1 MSLLWSINNFISQ
14 ILIFKLNPSHK
25 HKIITVLFYVFKNY
39 LTVIEI
45 KKTLRYFE
53 MRLFLEMLS
62 NVVFIYLSFL
72 EQRIKWY

>member
-1 MSLLWSINNFISQ
+1 MLWSINNFFSQ
-14 ILIFKLNPSHK
+14 ILIFKLNPSN
-25 HKIITVLFYVFKNY
+25 KIITVLFLRLFYVFKNY

-45 KKTLRYFE
+45 KQMLRYFE